1 MLPAAAAVEVN
12 PEEPDEPTAV
22 GEGVTATCASA
33 TLLAGIRGTLKET
46 FKDEDDE
53 EEDGVAV
60 VEDEDVEDMLTN
72 TSFLTLRVFLARWWE
87 ARTRRLLELLLARVP
102 VVVRSSRWLACV
114 LSLKLEAGV

>member
-1 MLPAAAAVEVN
+1 VEVN

-22 GEGVTATCASA
+22 GEGVTATCASV

-46 FKDEDDE
+46 FRDEEDE

-60 VEDEDVEDMLTN
+60 VEDEDVEDAMLTN

-87 ARTRRLLELLLARVP
+87 ARTCRLLVELLARVLL
-102 VVVRSSRWLACV
+102 VVVDGRRAFFR
-114 LSLKLEAGV
+114 